1 PAPQGGLASVTP
13 VGALLW
19 TAACHGLFQIVAH
32 GLALARGALDLVTL
46 GAAQARV
53 YLLCILL
60 MLRLFEPGV
69 PLAQSLGLRSTHALI
84 DVIGVG
90 LGLCLKL
97 PAEWLTRRAE
107 ALFPAEEAQ
116 VAARAA
122 LYRSDTLEQ
131 VLALLVVLCLT
142 APLVD

>member
-1 PAPQGGLASVTP
+1 IRDFHVTG
-13 VGALLW
+13 VQTCALP
-19 TAACHGLFQIVAH
+19 I
-32 GLALARGALDLVTL
+32 L
-46 GAAQARV
+46 GAAQALV

-84 DVIGVG
+84 GVIGVG

-107 ALFPAEEAQ
+107 AVFPAEIG
-116 VAARAA
+116 RASGRA
-122 LYRSDTLEQ
+122 SIKVSRTI
-131 VLALLVVLCLT
+131 
-142 APLVD
+142 